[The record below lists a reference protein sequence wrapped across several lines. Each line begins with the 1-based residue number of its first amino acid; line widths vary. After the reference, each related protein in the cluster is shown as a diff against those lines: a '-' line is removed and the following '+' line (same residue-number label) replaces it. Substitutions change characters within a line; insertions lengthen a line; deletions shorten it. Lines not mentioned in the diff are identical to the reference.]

1 MSELTQY
8 LVQSV
13 PQLRASGAPKDNA
26 LDGVLVLAQEQLGEG
41 ADDLFGGGRESQV
54 GFSTS
59 AYDRVRQTLR
69 NKKEQASLSGQGCD
83 DDFQGQQGQGTDSML
98 NMSWTV
104 GTRKGALQFDAVSG
118 MCHAD
123 LAQLH
128 CEDVPTTKSSQ

>member
-69 NKKEQASLSGQGCD
+69 NEKEQASLSGQGCD
-83 DDFQGQQGQGTDSML
+83 DDFQGQQGQDGQHVKHVHGQWHQKRRAPVRCGL
-98 NMSWTV
+98 
-104 GTRKGALQFDAVSG
+104 R
-118 MCHAD
+118 H
-123 LAQLH
+123 
-128 CEDVPTTKSSQ
+128 VPC